1 MHPPADGTAR
11 LERQRLAAR
20 LVLAFE
26 RLWPLLWPPLGVIG
40 LFVAAA
46 LFGLVS
52 LLPPWPHLV
61 LLVLL
66 AAGTA
71 ALAGRSLARFSFPTR
86 PAADRWLEL
95 TNHLV
100 HRPLAAI
107 ADRPAITGATASLL
121 WQAHRARM
129 AAHLA
134 RLRVGPP
141 HPNLAARDPRA
152 LRIGLIVGIIAGIGV
167 AGPDSLDRVAAAFT
181 PVVPMGAAPP
191 APELAGWITPPAYT
205 HLPPLFLRV
214 PGGALAVPAGSR
226 LAVSLTGGS
235 GAPRLAFA
243 GRTVPFDK
251 LGPSSYR
258 AATLLAESGRLSLTR
273 RGAELGAWD
282 LAVIGATPP
291 TVRFTGLPGPDQ
303 RSTDTRFPWHAHDA
317 YGVTGLSAVLH
328 LAARPGA
335 PALTVPIPLAGGDP
349 RDEGGTALADLTAHP
364 WAGLEVTARLRALNG
379 AGLAGESGTVRFRL
393 PEIAFR
399 NPLARAL
406 IAVRKELVLE
416 PDAREPAIAALD
428 ALSATPAARNGDL
441 GAFLNMRAIAALLAR
456 DLAPAAVGRAED
468 RLWQLAWHYEEG
480 PTAETARALAA
491 ATRALEQALAEAGH
505 QGGPQEK
512 EIDRRI
518 AALEQAIRQQIEA
531 LARNL
536 AANSPRLPDQ
546 LAARQYDEQT
556 FERMAEE
563 MRQAI
568 ARGDLA
574 TARQEMAELQN
585 LLSQLQNARPLTP
598 QDMARAM
605 QMQKG
610 QQALAALGDVVQREA
625 GLLDHAERRLAS
637 PLVVPPSSG
646 SAQNP
651 GQGAADAERGADQTV
666 QQALRQVLGVMMS
679 SFSDAMG
686 KIPPAL
692 GKADIAMRGAAGA
705 LGAGEDRPA
714 AAAER
719 EAIADLQQGGR
730 QAMAAMAAA
739 ASAGAMQPGAG
750 GAGFLMEGGPFGGNP
765 NQGGLGRA
773 PGIGLDPLGRP
784 TGDQI
789 DGGNPNGFVNIPN
802 GDVAAEARAI
812 QQELRRREA
821 SPDLPVPDRDYI
833 DRLLKQF

>member
-1 MHPPADGTAR
+1 MSPAADATAR

-20 LVLAFE
+20 LALAFE
-26 RLWPLLWPPLGVIG
+26 RLWPLLWPPLGLLG

-52 LLPPWPHLV
+52 LLPPWPHLL

-107 ADRPAITGATASLL
+107 ADRPAVTGATASLL

-134 RLRVGPP
+134 RIRVGLP

-152 LRIGLIVGIIAGIGV
+152 LRMGLIVGLVAGIGV
-167 AGPDSLDRVAAAFT
+167 GGPDSLDRLAAAFT
-181 PVVPMGAAPP
+181 PVVPMGAAPTV
-191 APELAGWITPPAYT
+191 PELAGWITPPAYT

-214 PGGALAVPAGSR
+214 PGGPLAVPAGSR

-243 GRTVPFDK
+243 GHSVPFDK

-273 RGAELGAWD
+273 RGAVLGAWD
-282 LAVIGATPP
+282 LSVIAATPP

-303 RSTDTRFPWHAHDA
+303 RSTDTRFPWHAHDT
-317 YGVTGLSAVLH
+317 YGVTRLSAVLH

-335 PALTVPIPLAGGDP
+335 PALTVPIPLTGGDP
-349 RDEGGTALADLTAHP
+349 RDEGGAALADLTASP
-364 WAGLEVTARLRALNG
+364 WAGLEVTARLHALNG
-379 AGLAGESGTVRFRL
+379 AGLAGASGTVRFHL

-406 IAVRKELVLE
+406 IAVRKELVLQ

-491 ATRALEQALAEAGH
+491 ATRALEQALAEAGRP
-505 QGGPQEK
+505 GGPQQK

-518 AALEQAIRQQIEA
+518 AALEQAIDRQIEA

-536 AANSPRLPDQ
+536 TPNSLKLPDQ

-556 FERMAEE
+556 FQRMAEA

-568 ARGDLA
+568 ARGDLG

-585 LLSQLQNARPLTP
+585 LLRQLQNARPLTAE
-598 QDMARAM
+598 DMARAM

-610 QQALAALGDVVQREA
+610 QQALSALGDVVQREG
-625 GLLDHAERRLAS
+625 GLLDRAEARLTSPDAAPAS
-637 PLVVPPSSG
+637 PG
-646 SAQNP
+646 SAQSP
-651 GQGAADAERGADQTV
+651 GQGAAAGRRADQTV

-705 LGAGEDRPA
+705 LGAGEDQPA

-719 EAIADLQQGGR
+719 KAIAYLQQGGR
-730 QAMAAMAAA
+730 QAMSAMAAQ
-739 ASAGAMQPGAG
+739 AGTAGMQPGAG
-750 GAGFLMEGGPFGGNP
+750 GAGFLMEGGPFGANP
-765 NQGGLGRA
+765 GQGEMGRA

-812 QQELRRREA
+812 QQELRSREA
-821 SPDLPVPDRDYI
+821 NPDLPVPDRDYI